1 MPRSGIVALAGKPN
15 AGKST
20 LLNRLVGEK
29 LAITSDKPQS
39 TRQRITGIL
48 TRGDTQIVL
57 TDAPGLLEPRYAL
70 QVSMRA
76 AALRAIADADVILYL
91 IDSTGRERL
100 SLAEA
105 AGLGRD
111 PTAPVLTVLNKA
123 DLVPDD
129 VRAALRDTFP
139 DAILVSALSGEG
151 IDELMGRVDA
161 LLPEG
166 PFLYDSEDVSAQHLR
181 HFAAEFIREAA
192 LEQLHDEVPYA
203 IACTIEEYR
212 EDRDPVYIRAVLYVE
227 RDSQKRILIG
237 QGGSRIRDIGRAA
250 RLKIEALVGAQ
261 VYLDLWVKVLANW
274 RRDVNAL
281 RRLGYEIAEDGK
293 R

>member
-1 MPRSGIVALAGKPN
+1 MPRSGIVALAGRPN

-29 LAITSDKPQS
+29 LAITSPKPQS
-39 TRQRITGIL
+39 TRQRVTGIL
-48 TRGDTQIVL
+48 TRDDTQIVFA
-57 TDAPGLLEPRYAL
+57 DAPGLLEPRYAL
-70 QVSMRA
+70 QRSMRA
-76 AALRAIADADVILYL
+76 AALRAINDADVIVHL
-91 IDSTGRERL
+91 IDASDGESS
-100 SLAEA
+100 SLEAA
-105 AGLGRD
+105 AGLERS
-111 PTAPVLTVLNKA
+111 PAAPVVTVYNKI
-123 DLVPDD
+123 DL
-129 VRAALRDTFP
+129 LRDDARARLAHAHP
-139 DAILVSALSGEG
+139 DALLISSVTGEG
-151 IDELMGRVDA
+151 VDHLLGRVDA

-166 PFLYDSEDVSAQHLR
+166 PFLYDADDVSAEQLR
-181 HFAAEFIREAA
+181 HFASEFIREAA

-212 EDRDPVYIRAVLYVE
+212 EDRRPVYIRAVLYVE

-237 QGGSRIRDIGRAA
+237 EGGTRIREIGRAA
-250 RLKIEALVGAQ
+250 RLKIEALTGSP

-281 RRLGYEIAEDGK
+281 RRLGYEISEDVN

>member
-1 MPRSGIVALAGKPN
+1 MRCGIVALAGKPN

-29 LAITSDKPQS
+29 LAITSPKPQS
-39 TRQRITGIL
+39 TRQRLTGIL
-48 TRGDTQIVL
+48 TRDETQIVF

-70 QVSMRA
+70 QRSMRA
-76 AALRAIADADVILYL
+76 AALRAIADADIILHL
-91 IDSTGRERL
+91 IDATDRQVQP
-100 SLAEA
+100 LAES
-105 AGLGRD
+105 AGLDR
-111 PTAPVLTVLNKA
+111 PPAVPIITVLNKI
-123 DLVPDD
+123 DLVESNDRTRLAHEYPD
-129 VRAALRDTFP
+129 AALISSVT
-139 DAILVSALSGEG
+139 GEG
-151 IDELMGRVDA
+151 VEELLRRVDA

-166 PFLYDSEDVSAQHLR
+166 PFLYDPEDVSAQQLR
-181 HFAAEFIREAA
+181 HFVSEFIRETA

-203 IACTIEEYR
+203 VACSIEEYR
-212 EDRDPVYIRAVLYVE
+212 EDRRPVYIRAVLYVE

-237 QGGSRIRDIGRAA
+237 EGGSRIRDIGRAA
-250 RLKIEALVGAQ
+250 RLKIEALTDAP

-281 RRLGYEIAEDGK
+281 RRLGYEVAEDVK